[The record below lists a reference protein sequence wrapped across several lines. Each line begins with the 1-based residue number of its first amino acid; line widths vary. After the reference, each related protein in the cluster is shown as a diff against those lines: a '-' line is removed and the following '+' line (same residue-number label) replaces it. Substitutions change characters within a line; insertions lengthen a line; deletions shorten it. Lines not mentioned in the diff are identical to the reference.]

1 MFMDHA
7 TGKQQFKSR
16 HVVVV
21 NPTSPNPYGRLAYQG
36 TTNPTLDFKWEG
48 KGKYAWRRTW
58 PAHGSGT
65 EVKVT
70 WIACGLWFSRDAKLN
85 DFGDILAAVDKI
97 NLRDALV
104 KVNDGEPN
112 DMKNAPNQLAGPG
125 RKVLP
130 DFMEFE
136 EIKVQMPPDGGQK
149 CLLSSSAYV
158 WESCSELAEQERIKG
173 GAEEAR
179 LPRPGGL
186 LGNAMATA
194 VRLLVDDGG
203 GSTGAKTDVGLV
215 WEFSWNLIKDGAG
228 SGKQLSHIRYRPS
241 ASCQEDK
248 QDTST
253 SSRQQSTSHLPT
265 SSGEPRST
273 SLRPSVSIP
282 MRLCS
287 ITEPAGTLC
296 LVTG

>member
-1 MFMDHA
+1 
-7 TGKQQFKSR
+7 
-16 HVVVV
+16 
-21 NPTSPNPYGRLAYQG
+21 
-36 TTNPTLDFKWEG
+36 
-48 KGKYAWRRTW
+48 
-58 PAHGSGT
+58 
-65 EVKVT
+65 
-70 WIACGLWFSRDAKLN
+70 
-85 DFGDILAAVDKI
+85 
-97 NLRDALV
+97 
-104 KVNDGEPN
+104 
-112 DMKNAPNQLAGPG
+112 
-125 RKVLP
+125 
-130 DFMEFE
+130 
-136 EIKVQMPPDGGQK
+136 MPPDGGQK

-253 SSRQQSTSHLPT
+253 SS
-265 SSGEPRST
+265 
-273 SLRPSVSIP
+273 
-282 MRLCS
+282 
-287 ITEPAGTLC
+287 PAASDC
-296 LVTG
+296 LVLLRAARPAAALSAGRKCLGPTHDAGNGLGRRLFRGSSSLLGSGVEAAFLLPLLLSLLLPVPHAAFVFLEQEQRFQERQATLDFLGGGVGAHLLDLLTVRVVDLAEALIYV